1 MLKEALTNRDYPQI
15 RGAVIML
22 AIFVCV
28 VNLLVDLLYTYIDP
42 RIRAEFAG
50 NLKKKSKKKKA
61 KVKGGVA

>member
-1 MLKEALTNRDYPQI
+1 
-15 RGAVIML
+15 ML